1 MNCSKLCFY
10 QCLLTLAFNSTAWR
24 LIFSEVVPF
33 VSSLYSILFMYLFS
47 FVKKK
52 HGSMSCFSS
61 PHRIDFADITVN
73 SLSLQGVLWVFL
85 CDLQPIVDLVH
96 QPPESVTWHTPKRT
110 QWPQGQWGG
119 QVPLAVRGQVGRA
132 VPTGFICSQ
141 VRFSLDE
148 IGISNFLRFQ
158 NTKFKLYGENIF
170 IKFKFVAHS
179 KAYKPIQMAL

>member
-24 LIFSEVVPF
+24 LILSEVVPF
-33 VSSLYSILFMYLFS
+33 VSSLYSILFMYLFL
-47 FVKKK
+47 FVIKNL
-52 HGSMSCFSS
+52 GSMSSL
-61 PHRIDFADITVN
+61 P
-73 SLSLQGVLWVFL
+73 LSLQWIFWADKVFYVFFF

-119 QVPLAVRGQVGRA
+119 QGPLAVRGQVGRA

-141 VRFSLDE
+141 VGFSFDKSE
-148 IGISNFLRFQ
+148 WS
-158 NTKFKLYGENIF
+158 
-170 IKFKFVAHS
+170 V
-179 KAYKPIQMAL
+179 